1 MKTFA
6 STSTLFVMCVGCGVL
21 SLGFGSCGSAS
32 SGGIGEVVPDGGLAD
47 TGARD
52 VGTGAD
58 SSSVFDTG
66 SQDAKTP
73 DGGDEEEAGSCGEP
87 HTMLGA
93 TCDGCIQT
101 NCDPMWCACV
111 EDSPDAGGDAGS
123 GCLQYAKCVE
133 DCVEDDA
140 GSPTDCLTTVCAV
153 APFTTPQQ
161 QAGHAFLDCLVQYCG
176 SECGQ

>member
-6 STSTLFVMCVGCGVL
+6 STSTLLVMCVGCGVL
-21 SLGFGSCGSAS
+21 SLGFGSCGSSSS
-32 SGGIGEVVPDGGLAD
+32 SGVDDQVPDAAVAD
-47 TGARD
+47 TGGSKD
-52 VGTGAD
+52 VSTGAD

-66 SQDAKTP
+66 GQDTGAP
-73 DGGDEEEAGSCGEP
+73 DGASEAGSCGEP
-87 HTMLGA
+87 HTTLGA
-93 TCDGCIQT
+93 SCDGCIEN
-101 NCDPMWCACV
+101 NCEATWCACAAS
-111 EDSPDAGGDAGS
+111 SPDAGDGGS

-153 APFTTPQQ
+153 APFTTPQE

-176 SECGQ
+176 TECGQ